1 MDGRPPAYDVVM
13 RRCRLGGP
21 FLCYFL
27 LDQQKKVDLNANAV
41 SNDRR
46 SEQQPTATSEVIL
59 LADVQKREVG
69 RSEKKRFWTSDMEA
83 IIAIMV
89 VLLIL
94 GTINV
99 FSSSFIFAEA
109 EYETPYFFLRRHVI
123 NIAVGVIAFGVCF
136 YFDYHV
142 WRKWMPGILLLT
154 IGALIAVLIV
164 GPVIN
169 GARRWLPLV
178 IFQFQPAEMAKLV
191 AIMLA
196 AAYISVTVRR
206 GRELRV
212 VTVQMIVIAL
222 IAGLT
227 EMEPDL
233 GTATIIIGIPLAML
247 IVSGLQRQKILQM
260 LSFAVVGAAI
270 MIFRAPYRLER
281 LKIAYDPWS
290 DAQNYGYQ
298 TVQSLSAIGSGE
310 LTGMGLGVGV
320 SKYDYLPE
328 AHTDFAFAIFCQ
340 ENGFLGAIFV
350 FLLFAAFAV
359 YAGRIA
365 NKARDEYGQ
374 VLAMGIMLLVVG
386 QAIANL
392 FMVGGMMP
400 VVGVPLPFIS
410 YGGTSLIIT
419 MASIGILVNV
429 GKQGEKFKSG

>member
-1 MDGRPPAYDVVM
+1 M
-13 RRCRLGGP
+13 
-21 FLCYFL
+21 
-27 LDQQKKVDLNANAV
+27 
-41 SNDRR
+41 
-46 SEQQPTATSEVIL
+46 
-59 LADVQKREVG
+59 ADVQKRELG
-69 RSEKKRFWTSDMEA
+69 QTERKKFWTSDMEA

-89 VLLIL
+89 VLIIL

-109 EYETPYFFLRRHVI
+109 EFDTPYFFLKRHVL
-123 NIAVGVIAFGVCF
+123 NVVVGLFAFGVCF

-142 WRKWMPGILLLT
+142 WRKWMLIILVLT

-164 GPVIN
+164 GPVVN

-191 AIMLA
+191 SIMLA
-196 AAYISVTVRR
+196 AAYISMKVKR
-206 GRELRV
+206 GQELEL
-212 VTVQMIVIAL
+212 VTVQMGIIAL

-227 EMEPDL
+227 ELEPDL
-233 GTATIIIGIPLAML
+233 GTAAIIFGIPLAML
-247 IVSGLQRQKILQM
+247 IVAGLKRQRVLQ
-260 LSFAVVGAAI
+260 LLLFAVVGAAI
-270 MIFRAPYRLER
+270 MIFREPYRLER
-281 LKIAYDPWS
+281 LKITYDPWS

-359 YAGRIA
+359 YAARIA

-374 VLAMGIMLLVVG
+374 ILAMGIMLLVVG

-392 FMVGGMMP
+392 LMVGGMTP

-429 GKQGEKFKSG
+429 GKQGDRKGG

>member
-1 MDGRPPAYDVVM
+1 MAEVKKAEPT
-13 RRCRLGGP
+13 
-21 FLCYFL
+21 
-27 LDQQKKVDLNANAV
+27 QQD
-41 SNDRR
+41 
-46 SEQQPTATSEVIL
+46 
-59 LADVQKREVG
+59 
-69 RSEKKRFWTSDMEA
+69 KKRFWTSDMEA
-83 IIAIMV
+83 IIGIMV

-99 FSSSFIFAEA
+99 FSASFIFAEA
-109 EYETPYFFLRRHVI
+109 EFDTPYFFLKRHVF
-123 NIAVGVIAFGVCF
+123 NIFIGIIAFIICF
-136 YFDYHV
+136 RFDYHV
-142 WRKWMPGILLLT
+142 WRRWIVGILGFT
-154 IGALIAVLIV
+154 VVALIAVLFI
-164 GPVIN
+164 GPVVN

-178 IFQFQPAEMAKLV
+178 VFQFQPAEMAKLV
-191 AIMLA
+191 AIMIA
-196 AAYISVTVRR
+196 ASYISMKVKLEQ
-206 GRELRV
+206 ELNV
-212 VTVQMIVIAL
+212 LTIQAGIIFL

-227 EMEPDL
+227 ELEPDL
-233 GTATIIIGIPLAML
+233 GTATIILGIPLLML
-247 IVSGLQRQKILQM
+247 IVSGLKRQKVLQL
-260 LSFAVVGAAI
+260 LSLAVVGAAV

-281 LKIAYDPWS
+281 LKITYDPWS

-359 YAGRIA
+359 YAARIA
-365 NKARDEYGQ
+365 NKAKDEYGQ
-374 VLAMGIMLLVVG
+374 ILSMGIMLLVVG

-392 FMVGGMMP
+392 LMVGGMTP

-429 GKQGEKFKSG
+429 GKQGEKGSG

>member
-1 MDGRPPAYDVVM
+1 MAEV
-13 RRCRLGGP
+13 
-21 FLCYFL
+21 
-27 LDQQKKVDLNANAV
+27 KKA
-41 SNDRR
+41 
-46 SEQQPTATSEVIL
+46 EPTQR
-59 LADVQKREVG
+59 D
-69 RSEKKRFWTSDMEA
+69 KKRFWTSDMEA
-83 IIAIMV
+83 IIGIMV

-99 FSSSFIFAEA
+99 FSASFIFAEA
-109 EYETPYFFLRRHVI
+109 EFDTPYFFLKRHVF
-123 NIAVGVIAFGVCF
+123 NIFIGIIAFVICF
-136 YFDYHV
+136 RFDYHV
-142 WRKWMPGILLLT
+142 WRRWIVGILGFT
-154 IGALIAVLIV
+154 VVALIAVLFV
-164 GPVIN
+164 GPVVN

-178 IFQFQPAEMAKLV
+178 VFQFQPAEMAKLV
-191 AIMLA
+191 AIMIA
-196 AAYISVTVRR
+196 ASYISMKVKLEQ
-206 GRELRV
+206 ELNV
-212 VTVQMIVIAL
+212 FTIQAGIILL

-227 EMEPDL
+227 ELEPDL
-233 GTATIIIGIPLAML
+233 GTATIILGIPLLML
-247 IVSGLQRQKILQM
+247 IVSGLKRQKVLQL
-260 LSFAVVGAAI
+260 LSLAVVGAAV

-281 LKIAYDPWS
+281 LKITYDPWS

-359 YAGRIA
+359 YAARIA
-365 NKARDEYGQ
+365 NKAKDEYGQ
-374 VLAMGIMLLVVG
+374 ILSMGIMLLVVG

-392 FMVGGMMP
+392 LMVGGMTP

-429 GKQGEKFKSG
+429 GKQGEKG